1 MAASDSSPL
10 PLKNQALQITFGLWL
25 TTGLPNTGAA
35 GLDSE
40 VSKDNGAFAD
50 CTNEATEIG
59 STGTYTLDLTNTEM
73 NADVVAIQVKS
84 STTDAITHKITI
96 YPSSLGKLQVDVRSL
111 LGTAWLTPGTAGTPD
126 VNAKLI
132 GATAQTG
139 RDIGASVLLSSG
151 TGTGQLKLASGYVAM
166 TWADIAAPTTTVALT
181 GTTISTAQTIA
192 TVTNLTNAPTNGDLT
207 ATMKTSVQTAATAA
221 TPTINA
227 TQAFSNTGTWTGNIT
242 GNLSGSVGS
251 VSGAVGSVT
260 GNVGGIAGTIT
271 TLDALNTSLS
281 TTHGAGSWATATG
294 FSTLTAADVRS
305 AIGLASAN
313 LDTQISTLATGTN
326 LAIVAGY
333 LDTEIAAIKL
343 KTDLLTAD
351 IATFATRGLTML
363 VVDGAVYQFTANAL
377 ELAPSGG
384 GGGGFTSDD
393 RVMLVYING
402 QVAYLAPGAATVISP
417 VTQDSGA
424 ITARRGDTWTI
435 PLSNL
440 GSLADADEIWF
451 AVKPSQPSSDNQSLV
466 FITLTDGLTRLNG
479 AAAGTAGDG
488 SIVVDDEDAGD
499 ITITL
504 KADATATLEAAGGA
518 YAVKTQAGTVVTT
531 LAAGDFSIVLTLID
545 APE

>member
-1 MAASDSSPL
+1 M
-10 PLKNQALQITFGLWL
+10 WL
-25 TTGLPNTGAA
+25 TTGLINTGAA

-40 VSKDNGAFAD
+40 VSKDNGTFAD
-50 CTNEATEIG
+50 CTNEATEVATASG
-59 STGTYTLDLTNTEM
+59 SYYLDLTNTEM
-73 NADVVAIQVKS
+73 NADVVEIQVKS
-84 STTDAITHKITI
+84 STTNAITYKLTI
-96 YPSSLGKLQVDVRSL
+96 YPSSLGKIQVDVRSL

-126 VNAKLI
+126 VNAKLL
-132 GATAQTG
+132 GGTAQTG

-207 ATMKTSVQTAATAA
+207 ATMKTSVTTAATAA

-227 TQAFSNTGTWTGNIT
+227 TQAFSNTGTWTGNIVGTLSTVTTLTNLPAITADWLT
-242 GNLSGSVGS
+242 G
-251 VSGAVGSVT
+251 T
-260 GNVGGIAGTIT
+260 GIAASAVTKLQNGLS
-271 TLDALNTSLS
+271 TLDA
-281 TTHGAGSWATATG
+281 AG
-294 FSTLTAADVRS
+294 VRA

-313 LDTQISTLATGTN
+313 LDTQIGTLSTLTAAGVRTAVGLASANLDTQILTLATGTN

-363 VVDGAVYQFTANAL
+363 VVDGAVYQFTVNAL

-393 RVMLVYING
+393 REMLEHIDE
-402 QVAYLAPGAATVISP
+402 QVSPPAVI
-417 VTQDSGA
+417 T
-424 ITARRGDTWTI
+424 ITSHIGEDGSITERRGDKWEI
-435 PLSNL
+435 PIPGL
-440 GSLADADEIWF
+440 GNLADVDELWF

-466 FITLTDGLTRLNG
+466 FITLSDGLVRLNG

-488 SIVVDDEDAGD
+488 SITIDDEAAGD

-504 KADATATLEAAGGA
+504 EAAATKVLEATSAT
-518 YAVKTQAGTVVTT
+518 YAIKTQAGDDLTT
-531 LAAGDFSIVLTLID
+531 LVSGDFSIVLTLID